1 MEKQIN
7 TSTKS
12 DSLINNEINNNIIEE
27 ETSILNKKTINNT
40 EKELENI
47 PIIIK
52 NYLKDNNLG
61 LITFS
66 NIESVQIIKCA
77 LLKKTENIRTKD
89 FLFQLNEDQLYYFFI
104 TKEDNPNYLKKKKVI
119 DNRISIK
126 LRMKNE
132 EEEEKKEEENE
143 INLNFDYNK
152 YILKSVIMKIPNASK
167 VKTEIY
173 KTDILDREIC
183 QVSNTTLE
191 SINYYQTTKTIKP
204 ETAKK
209 N

>member
-7 TSTKS
+7 ASTKS
-12 DSLINNEINNNIIEE
+12 DSLINNEINNIIEE

-104 TKEDNPNYLKKKKVI
+104 TKEDNPN
-119 DNRISIK
+119 
-126 LRMKNE
+126 
-132 EEEEKKEEENE
+132 
-143 INLNFDYNK
+143 
-152 YILKSVIMKIPNASK
+152 
-167 VKTEIY
+167 
-173 KTDILDREIC
+173 
-183 QVSNTTLE
+183 
-191 SINYYQTTKTIKP
+191 
-204 ETAKK
+204 
-209 N
+209 

>member
-1 MEKQIN
+1 MMEKQIN
-7 TSTKS
+7 ATTKS
-12 DSLINNEINNNIIEE
+12 DSLINNEINNIIEE

-104 TKEDNPNYLKKKKVI
+104 TKEDNPNYLKKKK
-119 DNRISIK
+119 
-126 LRMKNE
+126 
-132 EEEEKKEEENE
+132 
-143 INLNFDYNK
+143 
-152 YILKSVIMKIPNASK
+152 
-167 VKTEIY
+167 
-173 KTDILDREIC
+173 
-183 QVSNTTLE
+183 
-191 SINYYQTTKTIKP
+191 
-204 ETAKK
+204 
-209 N
+209 